1 MVDFEFQQLLE
12 KAPKPIQDF
21 LFTEEFSLLLKD
33 AANLAKLDDNQA
45 VKMGD
50 IVANTLLGVIPVE
63 KFKEELRKQLNIP
76 NSSIEILDKI
86 IQQKIIEPFKNELK
100 QIQPLKIKTV
110 SPSNILKT
118 PPVTTPP
125 LATFKTEQIKT
136 QKESEERKKPL
147 EQTIKPIEIKG
158 TQTETEKE
166 EIKLTEVKIPE
177 AVEIQIEKPIQKEID
192 IQSISLPEIPPE
204 KKEKIKTVSPSNI
217 LKTPPVTTPPLA
229 TFKTEQIKTQKES
242 EERKKPLEQTIKPIE
257 IKGTQTETEKEEI
270 KLTEVKIPEAVE
282 IQIEKP
288 IQKEI
293 DIQPI
298 SLPEIPPEKKE
309 KIKEALLKTM
319 TSRKIET
326 PKIVEEMEKITE
338 IPKTSQNPKQEQ
350 KQEKAVA
357 KISQISKV
365 VAGKNN
371 NFPKAE
377 AGPPKTQNKSSIFEM
392 KIKET
397 EEKKEELPEVK
408 QPISYKKYRPEKPFG
423 ET

>member
-204 KKEKIKTVSPSNI
+204 KKEKIK
-217 LKTPPVTTPPLA
+217 
-229 TFKTEQIKTQKES
+229 
-242 EERKKPLEQTIKPIE
+242 
-257 IKGTQTETEKEEI
+257 
-270 KLTEVKIPEAVE
+270 
-282 IQIEKP
+282 
-288 IQKEI
+288 
-293 DIQPI
+293 
-298 SLPEIPPEKKE
+298 
-309 KIKEALLKTM
+309 EALLKTM